1 MTRCVCAGRIHK
13 TLQPPPPMLV
23 IDAHSHLW
31 LRQDTEVNGQPIR
44 TLSPN
49 GSRSLFFGQEVQM
62 MPPFMIDGRNTA
74 EVFLSNMDFA
84 QVSAAVVVQEFIDG
98 EQNEYLATVAKQY
111 PTRFKVCAMCDVR
124 KPGFLPQAQA
134 LIQTGL
140 YAGMAIPGH
149 RLQLPEGTRHLDDQE
164 FMAMYKML
172 EERGMYLSLCLH
184 EDNSQIEEVEAIV
197 AACPNLRIAIG
208 HFGMVTFPHWMEQI
222 RLAHH
227 PNVYVEAGGI
237 TWLFNAEGYPYAGA
251 VRAIRKAADEV
262 GIEKLM
268 WGSDYP
274 RTISVITYRMAYD
287 FVLKSDLL
295 TDHEKVLFLG
305 KNAQRFYGFEHL
317 PEMPY
322 IHHMAE

>member
-1 MTRCVCAGRIHK
+1 
-13 TLQPPPPMLV
+13 MLV

-31 LRQDTEVNGQPIR
+31 LKQDTMVNGQPIR

-49 GSRSLFFGQEVQM
+49 GSRSLFFGKEVQM

-84 QVSAAVVVQEFIDG
+84 QVTAAVVVQEFIDG
-98 EQNEYLATVAKQY
+98 EQNDYLREVSQQY
-111 PTRFKVCAMCDVR
+111 PDRFKVCAMCEVR
-124 KPGFLPQAQA
+124 KPGFLEEAKR
-134 LIQTGL
+134 LIAIGA
-140 YAGMAIPGH
+140 YAGIAIPGH
-149 RLQLPEGTRHLDDQE
+149 RLQLPEGVRRLNDPE
-164 FMAMYKML
+164 FMAMYQL
-172 EERGMYLSLCLH
+172 LDDAGMYLSLCLH
-184 EDNSQIEEVEAIV
+184 EDNSQLAEVEEIV
-197 AACPNLRIAIG
+197 ARFPNLRIAIG
-208 HFGMVTFPHWMEQI
+208 HFGMVTYPNWMAQI
-222 RLAHH
+222 RLARH

-237 TWLFNAEGYPYAGA
+237 TWLFNDEGYPYPGA
-251 VRAIRKAADEV
+251 VQAIREAADEV

-287 FVLKSDLL
+287 FVLKSDVLSER
-295 TDHEKVLFLG
+295 EKELFLG
-305 KNAQRFYGFEHL
+305 ENARKFYGFGAL